1 MSSWEQIDQKKK
13 ELDSLRPFPENTIRT
28 LREKLILEWTYN
40 SNAIEGNTLT
50 MRETQVV
57 LEGVTVGGKS
67 IREHLEAINHRDA
80 ILYLEEIVQKQ
91 EPLTEWEIKNI
102 HALVLKNIDPKNA
115 GVYRNENVVIAGAKH
130 IPPDFTQVPTQMQ
143 AMVRQYTQDWTALHP
158 VERSSLLHLEFVKIH
173 PFVDGNGRT
182 ARLLQNFELMK
193 HGFPPIVIKKE
204 HRLEYYDLLDLAHS
218 NSESRGF
225 ITFTAQRVEEVLDL
239 YLQLLK
245 RN

>member
-1 MSSWEQIDQKKK
+1 M
-13 ELDSLRPFPENTIRT
+13 
-28 LREKLILEWTYN
+28 
-40 SNAIEGNTLT
+40 
-50 MRETQVV
+50 
-57 LEGVTVGGKS
+57 
-67 IREHLEAINHRDA
+67 
-80 ILYLEEIVQKQ
+80 
-91 EPLTEWEIKNI
+91 
-102 HALVLKNIDPKNA
+102 
-115 GVYRNENVVIAGAKH
+115 
-130 IPPDFTQVPTQMQ
+130 VPTQMQ
-143 AMVRQYTQDWTALHP
+143 AMVRQYTQDWTPHP
-158 VERSSLLHLEFVKIH
+158 VKIISASFRVCKIH